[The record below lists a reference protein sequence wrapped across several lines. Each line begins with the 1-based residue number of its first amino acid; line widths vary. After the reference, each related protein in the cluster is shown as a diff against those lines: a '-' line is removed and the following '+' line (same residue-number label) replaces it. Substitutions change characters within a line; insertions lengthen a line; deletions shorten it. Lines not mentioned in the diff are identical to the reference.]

1 MAKTMD
7 IKELEKILEQKQEKL
22 RELVD
27 QDNYMRQQVAML
39 DNQILELNGQIKILK
54 ELIQGQRKENEKK

>member
-27 QDNYMRQQVAML
+27 QNNYMRQQVAML
-39 DNQILELNGQIKILK
+39 DNQILELNGQIKLLK
-54 ELIQGQRKENEKK
+54 ELIQGQGKGNEKK